1 MRPLTLV
8 VLLTALLG
16 VPTDTDRCSGSAAW
30 GGACNV
36 SNSGTSVDISGSTG
50 AGKDKSSQGSADRDE
65 SDDRGGN
72 TSVPAPECVG
82 ALCYRIPITYEV
94 GILRPTLTDVASFAP
109 AGLGLTDEPDGVGIV
124 GMPVNFVVTATTHE
138 QTGELFD
145 LPVTVRF
152 TPDSVVFAYGDGVTR
167 TAADG
172 GRSLSA
178 LGLPQFSATPTSHA
192 YAARGTYTASA
203 LVRYAAEVD
212 FGSGWVPVPGLLAI
226 PTANATIDVLEAR
239 TALVDRT
246 CIEDPAGV
254 GC

>member
-1 MRPLTLV
+1 MLIV
-8 VLLTALLG
+8 GIALLALAPSAAG
-16 VPTDTDRCSGSAAW
+16 CSVDEVNAGICPEVANSGSS
-30 GGACNV
+30 V
-36 SNSGTSVDISGSTG
+36 DVSGTIPGGRDTTG
-50 AGKDKSSQGSADRDE
+50 GGG
-65 SDDRGGN
+65 DRGGSGRD
-72 TSVPAPECVG
+72 TDAAAPDADDECVG

-152 TPDSVVFAYGDGVTR
+152 TPDSVVFSYGDGATR

>member
-1 MRPLTLV
+1 MLVAAILTLA
-8 VLLTALLG
+8 LTG
-16 VPTDTDRCSGSAAW
+16 VANPECTTERRLAGLCPDVT
-30 GGACNV
+30 
-36 SNSGTSVDISGSTG
+36 NSGQSVDVSATQGGGRDTTG
-50 AGKDKSSQGSADRDE
+50 GGG
-65 SDDRGGN
+65 DRGGSGRD
-72 TSVPAPECVG
+72 TDAAAPAPAPECVG
-82 ALCYRIPITYEV
+82 ALCYRLPITYEV
-94 GILRPTLTDVASFAP
+94 EVLRPTLNDVASFAP
-109 AGLGLTDEPDGVGIV
+109 AALALTDEPDGVGIV
-124 GMPVNFVVTATTHE
+124 GMPVNFVVTATAHE

-152 TPDSVVFAYGDGVTR
+152 TPDSVVFSYGDGATR

>member
-1 MRPLTLV
+1 MEIVGTQPGERTPGDSGDAGGEVGVEPGPT
-8 VLLTALLG
+8 
-16 VPTDTDRCSGSAAW
+16 VPTPPPVDDCSPTDPTSCAA
-30 GGACNV
+30 AP
-36 SNSGTSVDISGSTG
+36 
-50 AGKDKSSQGSADRDE
+50 A
-65 SDDRGGN
+65 
-72 TSVPAPECVG
+72 APED
-82 ALCYRIPITYEV
+82 EV
-94 GILRPTLTDVASFAP
+94 LRPTLNDVASFAP
-109 AGLGLTDEPDGVGIV
+109 AALALTDEPDGVGIV
-124 GMPVNFVVTATTHE
+124 GMPVNFVVTATAHE

-152 TPDSVVFAYGDGVTR
+152 TPDSVVFSYGDGATR

>member
-1 MRPLTLV
+1 MLSILFGVAVTGV
-8 VLLTALLG
+8 AGCTAIDFQLE
-16 VPTDTDRCSGSAAW
+16 RCPPK
-30 GGACNV
+30 NT
-36 SNSGTSVDISGSTG
+36 GTSVEVSGTLPGGRDTTG
-50 AGKDKSSQGSADRDE
+50 GNNDGGR
-65 SDDRGGN
+65 DRGGN
-72 TSVPAPECVG
+72 ARDPGAAAPDADDECVG

-167 TAADG
+167 TTADG

>member
-1 MRPLTLV
+1 MLIV
-8 VLLTALLG
+8 GIALLALAPSAAG
-16 VPTDTDRCSGSAAW
+16 CSVDEVNAGICPEVANSGSS
-30 GGACNV
+30 V
-36 SNSGTSVDISGSTG
+36 DVSGTIPGGRDTTG
-50 AGKDKSSQGSADRDE
+50 GGG
-65 SDDRGGN
+65 DRGGSGRD
-72 TSVPAPECVG
+72 TDAAAPAPAPECVG

-94 GILRPTLTDVASFAP
+94 GVLRPTLNDVASFAP

-167 TAADG
+167 TTADG